1 NKTSMKKQKKKNK
14 KLKVGTFR
22 ELTRT
27 RSCFGTITKCRVIGN
42 EKKTELE
49 LTIKVMPKHVRFYES
64 IRFPN
69 DVSQFDYLQDVF
81 RVTLEKKYRPGEEI
95 QHVDFFTD
103 MFCSLRPCYS
113 DERKLLCTLIDT
125 PISSLQGGEFT
136 GYEISSKNR
145 VPFESKKKK

>member
-1 NKTSMKKQKKKNK
+1 MKKQKKKNK

-49 LTIKVMPKHVRFYES
+49 LTIKVMPKHVRFYDS
-64 IRFPN
+64 IRFPD
-69 DVSQFDYLQDVF
+69 DVSQFDYLQGIF
-81 RVTLEKKYRPGEEI
+81 SVTLEKKYRPGEEI
-95 QHVDFFTD
+95 QLVDFFID

-113 DERKLLCTLIDT
+113 DERKLLCTTIDI
-125 PISSLQGGEFT
+125 PASSLQDGEFT
-136 GYEISSKNR
+136 GYEIPSG
-145 VPFESKKKK
+145 SKKKK